1 METLFTITV
10 LELFLGGGGRLT
22 EVGPLTLRMIL
33 FGACVSFGA
42 IALLMKPRQD
52 GTVRLAFGLLAA
64 YLLVH
69 LPGLVGAALNGGST
83 EDMIG
88 EAQQSLYWAAAP
100 FFAMM
105 LRTERMVE
113 HTARLVQIAGLT
125 LASVYLLGILAIL
138 LGVVDFASVLAVLA
152 ESGEF
157 ASRGGGFFFY
167 KGFLYLGIATIF
179 LIAIR
184 PKWWRIGVI
193 LVGTALVATLTRGF
207 ILSTSVAV
215 LLMLAL
221 QGRKVTLGFGLAA
234 VLLAGLIMW
243 VYLPSFDDS
252 VLRQR
257 AASNLQRVDDMVFIV
272 DRLSLRTVLLGEGFG
287 SLINGRVLIENTYL
301 WALWKLGVVGV
312 LFWMTPLLLCTY
324 FFISIPNF
332 RRDGL
337 ACAFYFGA
345 ILLYVQTGTN
355 PYLNNPIG
363 LSYMMIAIFSLRTLA
378 QVRSVA
384 AAASETEL
392 PLLPAGARS

>member
-1 METLFTITV
+1 METLFIITV

-33 FGACVSFGA
+33 FGACVSFAG

-52 GTVRLAFGLLAA
+52 GTVKLAFGLLTA

-69 LPGLVGAALNGGST
+69 LPGLVGAALNGGSMEGMT
-83 EDMIG
+83 AEV
-88 EAQQSLYWAAAP
+88 QQSLYWAAAP
-100 FFAMM
+100 FFAMV

-113 HTARLVQIAGLT
+113 RTARLVQIAGLT
-125 LASVYLLGILAIL
+125 LASVYLLGILGLL
-138 LGVVDFASVLAVLA
+138 LGAFDLASVVITLS

-179 LIAIR
+179 MIAIR
-184 PKWWRIGVI
+184 PKWWRMGVI
-193 LVGTALVATLTRGF
+193 LVVTALVATLTRGF
-207 ILSTSVAV
+207 IISTSVAV
-215 LLMLAL
+215 LLMLTL

-234 VLLAGLIMW
+234 VLLAGFIMW

-252 VLRQR
+252 LLSTR
-257 AASNLQRVDDMVFIV
+257 ATSNQARLDDMAFIA
-272 DRLSLRTVLLGEGFG
+272 DRLTLRTVLLGEGFG

-301 WALWKLGVVGV
+301 WAWWKLGVAGV
-312 LFWMTPLLLCTY
+312 LFWLTPLLICTY

-345 ILLYVQTGTN
+345 ILVYVQTGSN

-363 LSYMMIAIFSLRTLA
+363 LSYIMIAIFSLRTLA
-378 QVRSVA
+378 RVRHA
-384 AAASETEL
+384 AAAGSETEL
-392 PLLPAGARS
+392 PLVPTGARR